1 MIMVIEGI
9 YSMDGDVGKLDI
21 ARTLCDENNG
31 FLIMDEAHSL
41 GSLGETGHGTE
52 EYYGYKYKADV
63 ICGTFSKSIGTV
75 GGYMTCSAELRR
87 FYTFYAPGAVFSA
100 PLSAYHAG
108 AAMKGFEIIENEPNL
123 PKSCQKN
130 A

>member
-1 MIMVIEGI
+1 MVIEGI
-9 YSMDGDVGKLDI
+9 YSMDGDVGKLDM
-21 ARTLCDENNG
+21 ARKLCDENNG

-41 GSLGETGHGTE
+41 GVLGETGHGTE
-52 EYYGYKYKADV
+52 EYYGYKHKADV

-75 GGYMTCSAELRR
+75 GGYMTCSEELRR

-108 AAMKGFEIIENEPNL
+108 AAMKAFDIIESEPGLSKN
-123 PKSCQKN
+123 CQQN